1 MKRKKISETIENINP
16 KYIDEATEYTGAVK
30 SNSKKVWYKWV
41 AAAACFALVFA
52 IGFPFAKDLLIS
64 PGQKDTVEPII
75 MVEYDNSYL
84 EVIED
89 SKSIK
94 KFGLE
99 KEITEEIIG
108 RLQWVG
114 PLLQGDK
121 ASQRVQGKDI
131 LRHSD
136 KKQIGD
142 LFPVVL
148 FFHRTGDQIFF
159 HIIADHGRCQRVFT
173 QGCQIF
179 INIFGG
185 LFQVQTHIGNFIIT
199 GQTEVRNGLADQLL
213 GFLFH
218 KFITMLY
225 YS

>member
-16 KYIDEATEYTGAVK
+16 KYIDEATKYTGAVK

-99 KEITEEIIG
+99 KEITDCL
-108 RLQWVG
+108 R
-114 PLLQGDK
+114 
-121 ASQRVQGKDI
+121 I
-131 LRHSD
+131 L
-136 KKQIGD
+136 
-142 LFPVVL
+142 
-148 FFHRTGDQIFF
+148 
-159 HIIADHGRCQRVFT
+159 
-173 QGCQIF
+173 
-179 INIFGG
+179 N
-185 LFQVQTHIGNFIIT
+185 
-199 GQTEVRNGLADQLL
+199 
-213 GFLFH
+213 
-218 KFITMLY
+218 
-225 YS
+225 